1 MEKQQ
6 EQDEE
11 FQKQAEGDVQ
21 KLIEGRKRRII
32 VILQRTNNDN

>member
-21 KLIEGRKRRII
+21 KRLKEGN
-32 VILQRTNNDN
+32 VELL